1 MTISPQQL
9 SCDQVGDVTI
19 YDVVEE
25 HDEAGSRKPAKL
37 LDPQLP
43 TKAEIE
49 EHNLTHLPSA
59 IGARIACVERAV
71 LQVIGRIF
79 AMMVC
84 MRSIWTIASLVR
96 REATRRPCL

>member
-1 MTISPQQL
+1 MTTSPQKL
-9 SCDQVGDVTI
+9 SSDQVEDVSI

-49 EHNLTHLPSA
+49 EHNLTHLPVRDWCPHCVH
-59 IGARIACVERAV
+59 GAGRAV
-71 LQVIGRIF
+71 DHWVHLRDDGLPEVHMDYCF
-79 AMMVC
+79 
-84 MRSIWTIASLVR
+84 LVR
-96 REATRRPCL
+96 REARRRPCL